1 MTSDRGGERVCR
13 HDLGRE
19 AVYAAEES
27 AFGGTD
33 LEDPL
38 PLADL
43 RVRTATV
50 VDGAWW
56 RASGGPPVD
65 VVAAR
70 GDARSSTARHPG
82 RDALIRLAG
91 PQLDVATVAHELA
104 HALAGI
110 DHGHGERFRTA
121 HVDVVAVLSGSA
133 PAALLASSY
142 RAFGLGIGVRS
153 WPPPARVL
161 GDTFVIVP

>member
-1 MTSDRGGERVCR
+1 MTDRGGARGCR

-56 RASGGPPVD
+56 TASGGPPVD

-70 GDARSSTARHPG
+70 GDARSSTARHHGP
-82 RDALIRLAG
+82 AAQVRLAG
-91 PQLDVATVAHELA
+91 SQLDVATVAHELA
-104 HALAGI
+104 HVLAGI
-110 DHGHGERFRTA
+110 EHGHDERFRTA
-121 HVDVVAVLSGSA
+121 HVDVVAMLSGSA
-133 PAALLASSY
+133 PAASLASSY
-142 RAFGLGIGVRS
+142 RAFGLELGPRN